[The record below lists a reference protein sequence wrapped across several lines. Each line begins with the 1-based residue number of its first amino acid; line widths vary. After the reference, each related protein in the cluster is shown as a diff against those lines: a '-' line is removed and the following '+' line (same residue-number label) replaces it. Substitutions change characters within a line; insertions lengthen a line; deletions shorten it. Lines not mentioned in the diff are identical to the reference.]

1 MDNKHYHVCAPK
13 IMIVSEQKKHIYS
26 SFSGEETADDADRP
40 GRAVPVHRLQR
51 GTGVG
56 QLLRGIQ
63 RLTGRVPAAP
73 AVQRECAPTRRTL
86 WSGRRT
92 LRAVAARS
100 AL

>member
-1 MDNKHYHVCAPK
+1 
-13 IMIVSEQKKHIYS
+13 MIVLEHFYT

-40 GRAVPVHRLQR
+40 GGAVPVHRLQR

-73 AVQRECAPTRRTL
+73 PAVQRECAAAR
-86 WSGRRT
+86 SRRT
-92 LRAVAARS
+92 LRACAAYG